1 MNLKT
6 RITLWFTAL
15 TVLILVVFM
24 GIIYFSA
31 YQNRLSEFYDILE
44 KEAITKA
51 NLLLDTS
58 LDAETLQTIYRKN
71 REILYEVEVAI
82 YDAEENLIYHDAV
95 DIDFVKETPEM
106 FEAIRQSRQLR
117 FLQDNWQVLGFEY
130 ELGGQKYLITSAAYD
145 YYGYNKLQNVRD
157 TMIIS
162 LLLGL
167 VLLVLL
173 GFYFSKRML
182 RPVSEMIVEA
192 EMISAS
198 NLHLR
203 LRESN
208 TKDELNQL
216 AQTFNK
222 LLERLEKS
230 FDSQRQ
236 FVSYVA
242 HEVRTPLAAMIT
254 ELEWVLQKDRDVSEY
269 QATIENILQ
278 DSHKLS
284 KLTSDLLDFAKAN
297 YDRSEVKFKETR
309 IDEVLLEASQQVQ
322 HENPEFKIEIEFG
335 DSFEEQEIS
344 VEGNEY
350 LLVLAL
356 KNLIHNACKF
366 SKEKSCQVG
375 VDVIGQLIQLKI
387 SDQGIGIP
395 PKELSKIFDPFFR
408 GSNKSFS
415 KGSGIG
421 LTLVKKIID
430 LHEGSLDVQSEVG
443 KGTKILIQLRRN

>member
-1 MNLKT
+1 MNLKI

-15 TVLILVVFM
+15 TVLILVIFM

-31 YQNRLSEFYDILE
+31 YQNRLSEFYEILE

-71 REILYEVEVAI
+71 KEILYEVEVAI
-82 YDAEENLIYHDAV
+82 YNDAEELIYHDAV

-106 FEAIRQSRQLR
+106 FEAIRRSKQLK
-117 FLQDNWQVLGFEY
+117 FLQENWQVLGFVY
-130 ELGGQKYLITSAAYD
+130 EFDDQKYLITSAAYD

-182 RPVSEMIVEA
+182 SPVSEMIVEA
-192 EMISAS
+192 ELISAS

-203 LRESN
+203 LRESAN
-208 TKDELNQL
+208 KDELNQL

-222 LLERLEKS
+222 LLERLERS
-230 FDSQRQ
+230 FDSQKQ

-254 ELEWVLQKDRDVSEY
+254 ELEWVLQKDRNLSEY
-269 QATIENILQ
+269 QSTIENILQ

-297 YDRSEVKFKETR
+297 YDRSEVRFKETR

-322 HENPEFKIEIEFG
+322 QENPDYKIDIEFG
-335 DSFEEQEIS
+335 AGFEDQEVS
-344 VEGNEY
+344 LEGNEY

-366 SKEKSCQVG
+366 SKEKNCQVA
-375 VDVIGQLIQLKI
+375 VDVRGLMIQVTIK
-387 SDQGIGIP
+387 DQGIGIP
-395 PKELSKIFDPFFR
+395 QKELSKIFDPFFR
-408 GSNKSFS
+408 GTNKSFS

-430 LHEGSLDVQSEVG
+430 LHEGSIEVQSNVG
-443 KGTKILIQLRRN
+443 KGTSINLQLRTM

>member
-71 REILYEVEVAI
+71 KEILYEVEVAI
-82 YDAEENLIYHDAV
+82 YNDEEELIYHDAV

-106 FEAIRQSRQLR
+106 FEAIRSTNRLK
-117 FLQDNWQVLGFEY
+117 FLQENWQVLGFVY
-130 ELGGQKYLITSAAYD
+130 EFDGKKYLITSAAYD
-145 YYGYNKLQNVRD
+145 FYGYNKLQNVRD
-157 TMIIS
+157 TMIIT

-173 GFYFSKRML
+173 GFYFSKRIL
-182 RPVSEMIVEA
+182 RPISEMIIEA

-203 LRESN
+203 LRESAN
-208 TKDELNQL
+208 KDELHQL
-216 AQTFNK
+216 AVTFNK
-222 LLERLEKS
+222 LLERLDKS
-230 FDSQRQ
+230 FDSQKQ
-236 FVSYVA
+236 FVFYVA

-254 ELEWVLQKDRDVSEY
+254 ELEWVLQKERDISEY
-269 QATIENILQ
+269 QSTIENILQ

-297 YDRSEVKFKETR
+297 YDRSEVRFKQIR

-322 HENPEFKIEIEFG
+322 QENPEFKIEIEFG
-335 DSFEEQEIS
+335 DNFEDHEVN

-366 SKEKSCQVG
+366 SKEKSCQL
-375 VDVIGQLIQLKI
+375 DVWVKGTFLELKVI
-387 SDQGIGIP
+387 DLGIGIP
-395 PKELSKIFDPFFR
+395 QKDIHKIFDPFFR
-408 GSNKSFS
+408 GSNRNFS
-415 KGSGIG
+415 EGSGIG

-430 LHEGSLDVQSEVG
+430 LHGGSMEIHSELE
-443 KGTKILIQLRRN
+443 KGTTVVLLLGRN